1 MKFNYKETPTYVIVF
16 IRVSK
21 YYRLADA
28 DVTLLQF
35 TASVR
40 QHDTTLKDKHW

>member
-1 MKFNYKETPTYVIVF
+1 MKFSYKKTPTRVIVVL
-16 IRVSK
+16 RVSK
-21 YYRLADA
+21 HYRLADA

-40 QHDTTLKDKHW
+40 RHDITLKDKH